1 MATTQWQK
9 TLEIPGRVLF
19 SEGNGE
25 LARLQITTA
34 WSNAEVYLHGAQI
47 THFERKK
54 EPPVLFMS
62 QLSRFN
68 EGSPIRGGIP
78 IIFPWFGPREGQPA
92 HGFAR
97 TQTWELREVAQ
108 TPSGGVSLRLSLPD
122 SPSAALFQ
130 KFSADF
136 LVTIGKTL
144 EAELIVANLSPDQ
157 DFTFENCLHTYFAVG
172 DISAVSVTGLK
183 GVDYLDQT
191 ENFTRKTE
199 RAEHIKISQET
210 DRIYLNTTAPVE
222 IHDSQLAAADL
233 GLKNP
238 APCPPWYGIRGW
250 IKPNKCRILAA
261 TNFTNDLC
269 RIRQRRGKPGH
280 AARRQDRRAQSR
292 NQHLAAIRVLP
303 KGEGRVKM
311 GKGCGCGSMVECGLP
326 KAETRVRF
334 PSPAPLVI
342 NDLRIVQAKLIFG

>member
-47 THFERKK
+47 TAFERTK
-54 EPPVLFMS
+54 EPPILFMS

-97 TQTWELREVAQ
+97 TQTWDLREVTQ
-108 TPSGGVSLRLSLPD
+108 TPAGGVILRLSLPD

-136 LVTIGKTL
+136 LITIGKTL
-144 EAELIVANLSPDQ
+144 AAELTVANLSPHQ
-157 DFTFENCLHTYFAVG
+157 DFTFENCLHTYFVVG
-172 DISAVSVTGLK
+172 DIGAVSITGLK

-191 ENFTRKTE
+191 ENFARKTE
-199 RAEHIKISQET
+199 RAEHVKISQET
-210 DRIYLNTTAPVE
+210 DRIYLDTTAAVE
-222 IHDSQLAAADL
+222 IHDSNLQ
-233 GLKNP
+233 
-238 APCPPWYGIRGW
+238 R
-250 IKPNKCRILAA
+250 
-261 TNFTNDLC
+261 
-269 RIRQRRGKPGH
+269 RIRIEKSGSLSTVVWNPWVDKSEQMPDFGGDEFKKMVCVESGNVAENRITLPAGKS
-280 AARRQDRRAQSR
+280 ASLKVEISA
-292 NQHLAAIRVLP
+292 LP
-303 KGEGRVKM
+303 
-311 GKGCGCGSMVECGLP
+311 L
-326 KAETRVRF
+326 
-334 PSPAPLVI
+334 
-342 NDLRIVQAKLIFG
+342 